1 MSHDSTALSRRAF
14 LISSAAAATSM
25 ALSVNAGAEPTPRST
40 DVVED
45 KHIDALA
52 WPPIT
57 AHCRPWCFNWW
68 MGSAVDQDNLAEE
81 LRRYKAGGLGGVRI
95 YPIYGAR
102 GWEKQYIQYLSP
114 KWLEMMSFDVVEAG
128 RLNMGVDMTQGTGWN
143 MGGPGI
149 VGDYASLFAKAMAF
163 TAPADAHT
171 VWTVNVP
178 REKILY
184 LQACSRD
191 GRRIVLKPGDI
202 SPDGTVNWK
211 RPAGVWMLVALVG
224 HPGAHVKRAAP
235 GGWGM
240 MLNTVYPPAMKYYLE
255 RFTKAFSTPGVR
267 HPQTMFHDSYEYMT
281 GVPGGY
287 GEWSADFFNSFRK
300 WRGYNLE
307 DHLPALAGH
316 GDPEVVARVK
326 SDYRETV
333 SDVMVDEVFSQW
345 THWCHRFGML
355 NHNQAHGSP
364 TNLLDFYAVADMPEP
379 ENNFGTP
386 DTVGHCDPLIAKFA
400 SSAAHVPGK
409 QWVSSETGTWLA
421 EHFKVTLADMKKL
434 VDQFFVG
441 GVNHLF
447 YHGTCFSRDDAAWPG
462 WLFYASTDMNPRMSI
477 WHDVPTLNTYIARSQ
492 SILQE
497 GKPDSDVLLY
507 WPIYDQWHNPEGLG
521 QYQTMTNFGDW
532 FYGHAIGRAAR
543 YLWRNGIGFDYIS
556 DKLLQ
561 QVLVVNGNII
571 TPRCSYHAIVIPS
584 TRHMPP
590 ATLEKILA
598 LAAAGAKVIFENAIP
613 IEPPGWNDLA
623 ERQARLRKLAASV
636 PLTDA
641 HSALTGKSGGGG
653 STMVRTATIN
663 QGKVYV
669 GSLSQSIAAAEI
681 SCETLTRHS
690 DLMYIRRRYEGGR
703 HYFLAYQGK
712 KTLDTHIT
720 LATPAKSVIMM
731 DPMTGGSAP
740 ALITRDNNGRPR
752 LRLRMEPNSSLIL
765 RTLDIAVNAGGHWKF
780 YSSGAQRQRL
790 TGVWDV
796 DFIEG
801 GPTLPRGF
809 ETSELGS
816 WTNNGD
822 PETQR
827 FSGTARYT
835 LTFNARAGTGPWM
848 LNLGK
853 VCNTARVRLNAQDIG
868 VLIQPPYELV
878 IHHLNATDNVLEVE
892 VTNLPANRIR
902 YMDRKHIAW
911 KIFRDANF
919 VNIDYHPFNA
929 AHWPIMESGLLGPVT
944 MSTAD

>member
-1 MSHDSTALSRRAF
+1 MSNDPLASSRREF
-14 LISSAAAATSM
+14 LITSAVAASALTLSGCSNAASRGQSSDA
-25 ALSVNAGAEPTPRST
+25 
-40 DVVED
+40 VED
-45 KHIDALA
+45 ALLAPLA

-57 AHCRPWCFNWW
+57 AECRPWCFNWW
-68 MGSAVDQDNLAEE
+68 MGSAVDPDNLAEE

-95 YPIYGAR
+95 IPIYGAR

-114 KWLEMMSFDVVEAG
+114 KWLQMMSFDVVEAR
-128 RLNMGVDMTQGTGWN
+128 RLDMGVDMTQGTGWN

-149 VGDYASLFAKAMAF
+149 VGNYASLFAKAIAF
-163 TAPADAHT
+163 DAPADAHAA
-171 VWTVNVP
+171 WTVNLP

-191 GRRIVLKPGDI
+191 GRRIDLKPSQI
-202 SPDGTVNWK
+202 SPDGKVNWE
-211 RPAGVWMLVALVG
+211 RPTGVWMLVALIG

-240 MLNTVYPPAMKYYLE
+240 MLNTVYPPAMTYYLE
-255 RFTKAFSTPGVR
+255 RFTKAFATPGVQ
-267 HPQTMFHDSYEYMT
+267 HPQSMFHDSYEYMT
-281 GVPGGY
+281 GVPRGY
-287 GEWSADFFNSFRK
+287 GEWSADFFDSFKKR
-300 WRGYNLE
+300 RGYALE
-307 DHLPALAGH
+307 DHLSALAGH
-316 GDPEVVARVK
+316 GDPDTVGRVK

-345 THWCHRFGML
+345 THWCHQRGML

-409 QWVSSETGTWLA
+409 RWVSSETGTWLT

-477 WHDVPTLNTYIARSQ
+477 WHDVPTLNNYIARSQ

-532 FYGHAIGRAAR
+532 FYGHSIGNAAR

-561 QVLVVNGNII
+561 QALVTDGRIN
-571 TPRCSYHAIVIPS
+571 TPGCSYQAIVIAS
-584 TRHMPP
+584 AKYMPP

-598 LAAAGAKVIFENAIP
+598 LAAAGAKVIFENSIP
-613 IEPPGWNDLA
+613 VEPPGWTDLA
-623 ERQARLRKLAASV
+623 ARQAHMRKLAASV
-636 PLTDA
+636 PLI
-641 HSALTGKSGGGG
+641 SAPRVAATKRTRSGPLL
-653 STMVRTATIN
+653 RAAKIN
-663 QGKVYV
+663 HGHVFV
-669 GSLSQSIAAAEI
+669 GTLAQAIEAAEI
-681 SCETLTRHS
+681 SRETLTEHS
-690 DLMYIRRRYEGGR
+690 GLMYIRRRFEGGR

-712 KTLDTHIT
+712 TTLDTHIT
-720 LATPAKSVIMM
+720 LDTPAKSVVVM
-731 DPMTGGSAP
+731 DPMTGACAP
-740 ALITRDNNGRPR
+740 AIMTHDAQARPT
-752 LRLRMEPNSSLIL
+752 LRIRMEPNTSLIL
-765 RTLDIAVNAGGHWKF
+765 RTLDIALKATKHWTFYTAGNQH
-780 YSSGAQRQRL
+780 QRL
-790 TGVWDV
+790 MGTWDV
-796 DFIEG
+796 DFIDG
-801 GPTLPRGF
+801 GPSLPRGY
-809 ETSELGS
+809 ETRELTS

-822 PETQR
+822 PVTQR

-835 LTFNARAGTGPWM
+835 LTFNAPPGKGPWL

-853 VCNTARVRLNAQDIG
+853 VCSTARVRLNTEDVG

-878 IHHLNATDNVLEVE
+878 LHKLKPADNVLEVE

-902 YMDRKHIAW
+902 YLDRKHIAW

-919 VNIDYHPFNA
+919 VNIDYRPFNA

-944 MSTAD
+944 LSSAR

>member
-1 MSHDSTALSRRAF
+1 MSHDPSVSSRREFLITSAVAATTLALSDE
-14 LISSAAAATSM
+14 SSNAAAREPSIA
-25 ALSVNAGAEPTPRST
+25 AVEDQSVNP
-40 DVVED
+40 
-45 KHIDALA
+45 LA

-57 AHCRPWCFNWW
+57 AECRPWCFNWW

-95 YPIYGAR
+95 IPIYGAR
-102 GWEKQYIQYLSP
+102 GWEKEYIQYLSP
-114 KWLEMMSFDVVEAG
+114 KWLKMMTFDVVEAR
-128 RLNMGVDMTQGTGWN
+128 RLDMGVDMTQGTGWN

-149 VGDYASLFAKAMAF
+149 VGNYASLFAKAIAF
-163 TAPADAHT
+163 DAPADAHT
-171 VWTVNVP
+171 QWKVNLP

-191 GRRIVLKPGDI
+191 GQRIYLKPGQI
-202 SPDGTVNWK
+202 GPDGQVNWK
-211 RPAGVWMLVALVG
+211 RPAGAWMLIALVG

-240 MLNTVYPPAMKYYLE
+240 MLNTVYPAAMTYYLK
-255 RFTKAFSTPGVR
+255 RFTKAFATPGVQ
-267 HPQTMFHDSYEYMT
+267 HPQSMFHDSYEYMT

-287 GEWSADFFNSFRK
+287 GEWSADFFDSFRK
-300 WRGYNLE
+300 RRGYALE
-307 DHLPALAGH
+307 DQLPALAGR
-316 GDPEVVARVK
+316 GDPDTVARVK

-333 SDVMVDEVFSQW
+333 SEVMVDEVFSQW
-345 THWCHRFGML
+345 TQWCHQRGML

-409 QWVSSETGTWLA
+409 RRVSSETGTWLA

-477 WHDVPTLNTYIARSQ
+477 WHDVPTLNNYIARSQ
-492 SILQE
+492 SILQH
-497 GKPDSDVLLY
+497 GRPDNDVLLY

-532 FYGHAIGRAAR
+532 FYGHSIGHAAQ
-543 YLWRNGIGFDYIS
+543 YLWRNGIGFDYVS
-556 DKLLQ
+556 DKLLRQ
-561 QVLVVNGNII
+561 AVVQNGRIN
-571 TPRCSYHAIVIPS
+571 TPGCSYQALIIAS
-584 TRHMPP
+584 ARYMPP

-598 LAAAGAKVIFENAIP
+598 LAADGARIIFEHGIP
-613 IEPPGWNDLA
+613 VEPNGWTDLA
-623 ERQARLRKLAASV
+623 RRQAQMRKLAASV
-636 PLTDA
+636 PLVNA
-641 HSALTGKSGGGG
+641 HP
-653 STMVRTATIN
+653 TATQSGDSRLPLRSATFGHGRIFAGTLA
-663 QGKVYV
+663 QG
-669 GSLSQSIAAAEI
+669 IAAAGI
-681 SCETLTRHS
+681 SRETLTDHAG
-690 DLMYIRRRYEGGR
+690 LMYIRRRFAGGR

-712 KTLDTHIT
+712 TTLDTDIT
-720 LATPAKSVIMM
+720 LSTPAKSVIVMN
-731 DPMTGGSAP
+731 PMTGQCAP
-740 ALITRDNNGRPR
+740 AVITRDSQDRPT
-752 LRLRMEPNSSLIL
+752 LRIRMEPNTSLIL
-765 RTLDIAVNAGGHWKF
+765 RTLDMAVKTAQPWTFYKAGVPHHP
-780 YSSGAQRQRL
+780 L
-790 TGVWDV
+790 TGTWDV
-796 DFIEG
+796 DFIDG
-801 GPTLPRGF
+801 GPSLPRGY
-809 ETSELGS
+809 ETRTLTS

-827 FSGTARYT
+827 FAGTARYT
-835 LTFNARAGTGPWM
+835 LTFNAPAGTGPWL

-878 IHHLNATDNVLEVE
+878 IHNLKSMDNVLEVE

-911 KIFRDANF
+911 KIFRDADF
-919 VNIDYHPFNA
+919 VNIDYRPFNA
-929 AHWPIMESGLLGPVT
+929 AHWPIMDSGLSGPVT
-944 MSTAD
+944 LSPAR